1 MHLLRQVSIE
11 NNNLYDNTK
20 ILNQRLL
27 LEKIQ
32 NQIDQITQRHKLVI
46 QKVILNFDTLINDL
60 KSKQI
65 NSGAINYLNAQQFDN
80 EIKSLF

>member
-46 QKVILNFDTLINDL
+46 QK
-60 KSKQI
+60 
-65 NSGAINYLNAQQFDN
+65 
-80 EIKSLF
+80 